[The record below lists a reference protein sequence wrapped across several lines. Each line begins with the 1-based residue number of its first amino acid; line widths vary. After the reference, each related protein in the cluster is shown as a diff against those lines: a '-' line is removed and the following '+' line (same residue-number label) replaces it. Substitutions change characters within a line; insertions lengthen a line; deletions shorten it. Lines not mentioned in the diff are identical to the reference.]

1 MQREDTPETAQDAR
15 RAVMARIETGNFGD
29 AATLLTEYAEVYP
42 LSAAA
47 IRSEVK
53 DAYNIEL

>member
-15 RAVMARIETGNFGD
+15 RAVMARMETGNPGD
-29 AATLLTEYAEVYP
+29 AATLLTEYGEVYP

-47 IRSEVK
+47 IRDEVRE
-53 DAYNIEL
+53 AYNIEL